1 MLNLKGKMKMKN
13 LKNILRATVTA
24 LGLFII
30 GTTQSQNI
38 SGHFFGQ
45 NAWMP
50 DTIGNANNCTDP
62 PCILNGKLQQNWGN
76 IKDSKAQLVRFGGI
90 APDKNMPTNYQY
102 IKMIDAIRA
111 NGMEPIMQV
120 PFYNNRY
127 TAAQAAAIVNYINVT
142 MGKNIKYW
150 VIGNEPDLAYSY
162 NSAQQVAAYFKPF
175 ASAMKA
181 VDPNILI
188 IGPECAWFNKNIIDG
203 LTTPNGPYD
212 ITGRDAAGRTYLDII
227 SFHFYGFN
235 GTQTRPDVLTKLT
248 AADQLQDNLVY
259 LNNRVDVC
267 NAIHNRPGT
276 SAIKTA
282 ITEANINWQNAS
294 TDNLYGVG
302 ANSFVGGQFI
312 AEMMA
317 VGMKNKVDFIN
328 MWSTVEGNNTEL
340 NIGYIDA
347 VNGHKKPSYYHFKMM
362 AEAFKGAFANGTT
375 NVANVKA
382 FGSNNGQTISVMIL
396 NQDQNNTYNYALKL
410 NSSAITGNAALKINI
425 NAGSSIETSG
435 TIQPQSTLLLEFDG
449 RGVLVKKTEYTIANA
464 AANVPPTVTSNAP
477 STTTGLPS
485 DQDPYVNLKGFNIKL
500 YPNPANSKF
509 TIELDRNNPQ
519 QKDFDIDIFDIMG
532 RLIVTKKTTFLDR
545 VQVLD
550 LTGNSLAEA
559 VYVVRVKESDDKD
572 NVRAEKIVL
581 FK

>member
-1 MLNLKGKMKMKN
+1 MEMKN
-13 LKNILRATVTA
+13 FKNILRATVTA
-24 LGLFII
+24 VGLFIF
-30 GTTQSQNI
+30 GNTNAQNI

-50 DTIGNANNCTDP
+50 DTVGNANNCTDP
-62 PCILNGKLQQNWGN
+62 PCILNGKLHQNWGN
-76 IKDSKAQLVRFGGI
+76 IRDSKAQLVRFGGI
-90 APDKNMPTNYQY
+90 SPDKNVPTNYQY

-111 NGMEPIMQV
+111 NGMEPIIQV

-127 TAAQAAAIVNYINVT
+127 TASQAAAIVNYINVT
-142 MGKNIKYW
+142 MGKNVKYW

-162 NSAQQVAAYFKPF
+162 TTAQQVAAYFKPF

-227 SFHFYGFN
+227 SFHYYAFN
-235 GTQTRPDVLTKLT
+235 GTQTRPDLITKLT
-248 AADQLQDNLVY
+248 GADQLQDNLVY
-259 LNNRVDVC
+259 LNNRVDAT
-267 NAIHNRPGT
+267 NAIHNRSGS
-276 SAIKTA
+276 SALKTA

-294 TDNLYGVG
+294 TDNMYGVG
-302 ANSFVGGQFI
+302 ANSFIGGQFI

-362 AEAFKGAFANGTT
+362 AESFKGAFANGTT

-382 FGSNNGQTISVMIL
+382 FGSNNGQTISVMIV
-396 NQDQNNTYNYALKL
+396 NEDQNNTYNYALKL
-410 NSSAITGNAALKINI
+410 NSSAISGNAALKINI
-425 NAGSSIETSG
+425 NAGSSVETSG
-435 TIQPQSTLLLEFDG
+435 TIQPQSTLLLEFDA
-449 RGVLVKKTEYTIANA
+449 RGVVVKRTEYTIGNAVANQ
-464 AANVPPTVTSNAP
+464 PPTVITNSP
-477 STTTGLPS
+477 TTTTGLPS
-485 DQDPYVNLKGFNIKL
+485 DQDPYASVKGFNMKL

-509 TIELDRNNPQ
+509 TIEIDRNNPQ
-519 QKDFDIDIFDIMG
+519 QKEFDIDIFDVMG
-532 RLIVTKKTTFLDR
+532 RLIVSKKTTFLER
-545 VQVLD
+545 VQALD
-550 LTGNSLAEA
+550 LTGNSMAEA
-559 VYVVRVKESDDKD
+559 VYIVRVKESDDKD